1 MQHHITL
8 IIGGAASGKSL
19 WAENYTLS
27 ATKRPL
33 YIATA
38 QPFDTEMEEK
48 IAAHRARRT
57 AQWELKEA
65 PLDLVEALSGLT
77 SESCALIDCLT
88 MWLSNHLLADTPLG
102 PLETDLLKALSIC
115 PAQLVLVTNEV
126 GYSVVPENA
135 LARKFRTAQGQL
147 NQRLAAAA
155 NKVVLVTAGLPLV
168 LKSADPG

>member
-65 PLDLVEALSGLT
+65 PLDLVAALSGLT

-88 MWLSNHLLADTPLG
+88 MWLSNHLLADTPLE

-168 LKSADPG
+168 LKSADP

>member
-88 MWLSNHLLADTPLG
+88 MWLSNHLLADTPLE

-168 LKSADPG
+168 LKSADP

>member
-88 MWLSNHLLADTPLG
+88 MWLSNHLLADTPLE

-126 GYSVVPENA
+126 GYSVVPETA
-135 LARKFRTAQGQL
+135 LARKFRTVQGRL

-168 LKSADPG
+168 LKSADP

>member
-38 QPFDTEMEEK
+38 QPFDTEMKEK

-88 MWLSNHLLADTPLG
+88 MWLSNHLLADTPLE

-168 LKSADPG
+168 LKSADP

>member
-65 PLDLVEALSGLT
+65 PLDLVEAMSGLT

-88 MWLSNHLLADTPLG
+88 MWLSNHLLADTPLE

-168 LKSADPG
+168 LKSADP

>member
-88 MWLSNHLLADTPLG
+88 MWLSNHLLADTPLE

-115 PAQLVLVTNEV
+115 PAQLILVTNEV

-168 LKSADPG
+168 LKSADP

>member
-88 MWLSNHLLADTPLG
+88 MWLSNHLLADTPLE

-155 NKVVLVTAGLPLV
+155 NKVVLFTAGLPLV
-168 LKSADPG
+168 LKSADP

>member
-147 NQRLAAAA
+147 NQKLAAAA

-168 LKSADPG
+168 IKSADPG

>member
-1 MQHHITL
+1 MRHHITL

-88 MWLSNHLLADTPLG
+88 MWLSNHLLADTPLES
-102 PLETDLLKALSIC
+102 LETDLLKALSIC

-168 LKSADPG
+168 LKSADP

>member
-88 MWLSNHLLADTPLG
+88 MWLSNHLLADTPLE

-115 PAQLVLVTNEV
+115 PAKLILVTNEV

-168 LKSADPG
+168 LKSADP

>member
-65 PLDLVEALSGLT
+65 PLDLAGALSDLT

-88 MWLSNHLLADTPLG
+88 MWLSNHLLADTPLE

-168 LKSADPG
+168 LKSADP

>member
-57 AQWELKEA
+57 EQWELKEA
-65 PLDLVEALSGLT
+65 PLDLAGALSGLT

-88 MWLSNHLLADTPLG
+88 MWLSNHLLAATPLE

-168 LKSADPG
+168 LKSADP

>member
-57 AQWELKEA
+57 AKWELKEA

-88 MWLSNHLLADTPLG
+88 MWLSNHLLADTPLE

-168 LKSADPG
+168 LKSADP

>member
-88 MWLSNHLLADTPLG
+88 MWLSNHLLADTPLE

-147 NQRLAAAA
+147 NQKLAAAA

-168 LKSADPG
+168 LKNSDP

>member
-88 MWLSNHLLADTPLG
+88 MWLSNHLLADTLLE

-126 GYSVVPENA
+126 GYGVVPENA
-135 LARKFRTAQGQL
+135 LARKFRIAQGQL

-168 LKSADPG
+168 LKSADP

>member
-27 ATKRPL
+27 ATNRPL

-65 PLDLVEALSGLT
+65 PLDLVGALSGLT

-88 MWLSNHLLADTPLG
+88 MWLSNHLLADTPLE

-168 LKSADPG
+168 LKSADP

>member
-88 MWLSNHLLADTPLG
+88 MWLSNHLLADTPLE
-102 PLETDLLKALSIC
+102 PLETDLFKALSIC

-135 LARKFRTAQGQL
+135 LARKFRTVQGRL

-168 LKSADPG
+168 LKSADP

>member
-57 AQWELKEA
+57 AHWELKEA

-88 MWLSNHLLADTPLG
+88 MWLSNHLLADTPLE
-102 PLETDLLKALSIC
+102 PLETDLFKALSIC
-115 PAQLVLVTNEV
+115 PAQRVLVTNEV

-168 LKSADPG
+168 LKSADP

>member
-88 MWLSNHLLADTPLG
+88 MWLSNHLLADTPLE

-115 PAQLVLVTNEV
+115 PAQLVLVPNEV
-126 GYSVVPENA
+126 GESVVPENA
-135 LARKFRTAQGQL
+135 WARKFRTAQGQL

-155 NKVVLVTAGLPLV
+155 NKVVLFTAGLPLV
-168 LKSADPG
+168 LKSADP

>member
-38 QPFDTEMEEK
+38 QPFDKEMKEK
-48 IAAHRARRT
+48 ISAHRARRT
-57 AQWELKEA
+57 ARWEFKEA
-65 PLDLVEALSGLT
+65 PLDLVGALSGLT
-77 SESCALIDCLT
+77 PESCALIDCLT

-168 LKSADPG
+168 LKSADP

>member
-57 AQWELKEA
+57 ARWELKEA

-88 MWLSNHLLADTPLG
+88 MWLSNHLLADTPLE

-155 NKVVLVTAGLPLV
+155 NKVVLFTAGLPLV
-168 LKSADPG
+168 LKSADP

>member
-57 AQWELKEA
+57 ARWEFKEA

-88 MWLSNHLLADTPLG
+88 MWLSNHLLADTPLE

-147 NQRLAAAA
+147 NQKLAAAA

-168 LKSADPG
+168 LKNSDS

>member
-8 IIGGAASGKSL
+8 VIGGAASGKSL
-19 WAENYTLS
+19 WAENYALS

-38 QPFDTEMEEK
+38 QAFDAEMNEK
-48 IAAHRARRT
+48 IAMHRARRT
-57 AQWELKEA
+57 ARWDLKEA
-65 PLDLVEALSGLT
+65 PLDLVGALSGLT

-88 MWLSNHLLADTPLG
+88 MWLSNHLLADTPLE
-102 PLETDLLKALSIC
+102 PLGAHLLKALSIC

-147 NQRLAAAA
+147 NQKLAAAA

-168 LKSADPG
+168 LKNSDP

>member
-57 AQWELKEA
+57 AHWELKEA

-88 MWLSNHLLADTPLG
+88 MWLSNHLLADTPLE
-102 PLETDLLKALSIC
+102 PLETDLFKALSIC

-168 LKSADPG
+168 LKSADP

>member
-19 WAENYTLS
+19 LAENYTLS

-65 PLDLVEALSGLT
+65 PLDLAGALSGLT

-135 LARKFRTAQGQL
+135 LARKFRAAQGQL
-147 NQRLAAAA
+147 NQKLAAAA

-168 LKSADPG
+168 LKNSDS

>member
-38 QPFDTEMEEK
+38 QPFDTEMKEK

-57 AQWELKEA
+57 ARWEFKEA
-65 PLDLVEALSGLT
+65 PLDLVGALSGLDLT
-77 SESCALIDCLT
+77 AAL
-88 MWLSNHLLADTPLG
+88 
-102 PLETDLLKALSIC
+102 
-115 PAQLVLVTNEV
+115 
-126 GYSVVPENA
+126 
-135 LARKFRTAQGQL
+135 
-147 NQRLAAAA
+147 
-155 NKVVLVTAGLPLV
+155 
-168 LKSADPG
+168 

>member
-88 MWLSNHLLADTPLG
+88 MWLSNHLLADTPLE

-135 LARKFRTAQGQL
+135 LARKFRTVQGRL

-155 NKVVLVTAGLPLV
+155 NKVVLFTAGLPLV
-168 LKSADPG
+168 LKSADP

>member
-88 MWLSNHLLADTPLG
+88 MWLSNHLLADTPLE

-135 LARKFRTAQGQL
+135 LARKFRTVQGRL

-168 LKSADPG
+168 LKSADP

>member
-65 PLDLVEALSGLT
+65 PLDLVAALSGLT

-88 MWLSNHLLADTPLG
+88 MWLSNHLLADTPLE

-147 NQRLAAAA
+147 NQKLAAAA

-168 LKSADPG
+168 LKSADS

>member
-88 MWLSNHLLADTPLG
+88 MWLSNHLLADTPLE

-168 LKSADPG
+168 LKNSDP

>member
-88 MWLSNHLLADTPLG
+88 MWLSNHLLADTPLE
-102 PLETDLLKALSIC
+102 PLETDLFKALSIC

-155 NKVVLVTAGLPLV
+155 NKVVLFTAGLPLV
-168 LKSADPG
+168 LKSADP

>member
-8 IIGGAASGKSL
+8 IIGGASSGKSL

-88 MWLSNHLLADTPLG
+88 MWLSNHLLADTPLE

-168 LKSADPG
+168 LKSADP

>member
-65 PLDLVEALSGLT
+65 PLDLVAALSGLT

-88 MWLSNHLLADTPLG
+88 MWLSNHLLAATPLE

-168 LKSADPG
+168 LKSADP

>member
-88 MWLSNHLLADTPLG
+88 MWLSNHLLADTPLE

-147 NQRLAAAA
+147 NQKLAAAA

>member
-38 QPFDTEMEEK
+38 QPFDVEMKEK
-48 IAAHRARRT
+48 IAAHRARRR
-57 AQWELKEA
+57 ARWELKEV
-65 PLDLVEALSGLT
+65 PLDLVGALSGLT
-77 SESCALIDCLT
+77 STSCALIDCLT
-88 MWLSNHLLADTPLG
+88 MWLSNHLLADTPLE
-102 PLETDLLKALSIC
+102 PLETDLLEALSIC
-115 PAQLVLVTNEV
+115 PAQLVLVTNEI
-126 GYSVVPENA
+126 GHGVVPENA

-147 NQRLAAAA
+147 NQKLAAAA

-168 LKSADPG
+168 LKSMDP

>member
-88 MWLSNHLLADTPLG
+88 MWLSNHLLADTPLE

-135 LARKFRTAQGQL
+135 LARKFRIAQGQL

-168 LKSADPG
+168 LKSADP

>member
-27 ATKRPL
+27 ATKRPF

-88 MWLSNHLLADTPLG
+88 MWLSNHLLADTPLE

-147 NQRLAAAA
+147 NQKLAAAA
-155 NKVVLVTAGLPLV
+155 NKVVLFTAGLPLV
-168 LKSADPG
+168 LKSADP

>member
-57 AQWELKEA
+57 ARWELKEA

-88 MWLSNHLLADTPLG
+88 MWLSNHLLADTPLE

-168 LKSADPG
+168 LKSADP